1 MSSVGD
7 FQNAS
12 NVIHGFKSTESLPN
26 LSRYHTHQTRLLS
39 AIFTTIEKKHLFA
52 LVQSNKFLTDI
63 LATNR
68 LIHRLERT
76 LVGGSLAVWFQFEE
90 SQQDLAKIQF
100 ILAPYTKK
108 LEKINNC
115 IKDARAKDAAKMREE
130 IENLLKK
137 FRSKKQRFWQQ
148 PPEHCLYDLFPG
160 LKAQPEEKQGSRMF
174 AFELFLS
181 KFAPNS
187 PHLTTLINELNSYVG
202 SKLDDIAGGR
212 QQFDSPRLQV
222 LRRPSGSIISVL
234 LGSRTRDTIRMEY
247 NPKVEQEG
255 KLPVL
260 YTATTVGATRGGFVV
275 AQQAIASR
283 LDSRKYVEW
292 KRGAAP
298 STDIYLF
305 EKRGGDPFILASLLG
320 RSTESDVVILLAR
333 DEQAVKDVIC
343 PPTQEPWITD
353 DGWIEFEMEGLRC
366 NSAHL
371 LDYNHQIFVPGP
383 PSP

>member
-1 MSSVGD
+1 
-7 FQNAS
+7 
-12 NVIHGFKSTESLPN
+12 
-26 LSRYHTHQTRLLS
+26 
-39 AIFTTIEKKHLFA
+39 
-52 LVQSNKFLTDI
+52 
-63 LATNR
+63 
-68 LIHRLERT
+68 
-76 LVGGSLAVWFQFEE
+76 
-90 SQQDLAKIQF
+90 
-100 ILAPYTKK
+100 
-108 LEKINNC
+108 
-115 IKDARAKDAAKMREE
+115 
-130 IENLLKK
+130 
-137 FRSKKQRFWQQ
+137 
-148 PPEHCLYDLFPG
+148 
-160 LKAQPEEKQGSRMF
+160 
-174 AFELFLS
+174 
-181 KFAPNS
+181 
-187 PHLTTLINELNSYVG
+187 
-202 SKLDDIAGGR
+202 
-212 QQFDSPRLQV
+212 
-222 LRRPSGSIISVL
+222 
-234 LGSRTRDTIRMEY
+234 MEY

-292 KRGAAP
+292 KGGAAP

-333 DEQAVKDVIC
+333 DEYVRLHSRCTSTDFLLFRQAVKDVIC